1 MLVTCRGSST
11 SVNINHL
18 VVLDC
23 LNEESVKS
31 FGVSNQL
38 FERVDV
44 SIFLSPNIQLAMF
57 LKDRRSSSKS
67 IRWKSRC
74 SRRELFVPMM
84 VLRKLFVSPVN
95 SLRYIFGSKRNQI
108 MKILLTFLVMTLSA
122 ISLQAVPKK
131 LLVVTTTTGYRHS
144 SIPTLEK
151 ILNQLG
157 NSSGEFT
164 VDFVQQPPN
173 EPKVPNN
180 GATDEEKAA
189 HDKWMASL
197 NAALQKLSPESL
209 KNYDGVVF
217 ASTTGH
223 LPLPDPQGF
232 LDWIKDGHA
241 FIGIHA
247 ASDTFHD
254 WPAFIDMLGGE
265 FAHHG
270 RQVGVECIND
280 DPSNPATAGLGK
292 TWTITQEEIY
302 QFKSY
307 DPTKVHE
314 LLTLNKHPETGAE
327 GHFAVSWC
335 KSYGTG
341 RVFYTSLGHRE
352 DISDPDPNLKDRV
365 NSVEISKAYDAHLLG
380 GIEWA
385 LGLKK

>member
-1 MLVTCRGSST
+1 MKTL
-11 SVNINHL
+11 
-18 VVLDC
+18 
-23 LNEESVKS
+23 
-31 FGVSNQL
+31 
-38 FERVDV
+38 
-44 SIFLSPNIQLAMF
+44 LA
-57 LKDRRSSSKS
+57 
-67 IRWKSRC
+67 
-74 SRRELFVPMM
+74 
-84 VLRKLFVSPVN
+84 
-95 SLRYIFGSKRNQI
+95 
-108 MKILLTFLVMTLSA
+108 LLITTLSMM
-122 ISLQAVPKK
+122 SLEAAPKK

-151 ILNQLG
+151 MLTQLG
-157 NSSGEFT
+157 ASSGEFT
-164 VDFVQQPPN
+164 VDFVQQPPGQ
-173 EPKVPNN
+173 PKALKA

-189 HDKWMASL
+189 YDKWTASL
-197 NAALQKLSPESL
+197 KDALQKLSPESL

-217 ASTTGH
+217 ASTTGD

-247 ASDTFHD
+247 ASDTFHG
-254 WPAFIDMLGGE
+254 WPAYHEMLGGE

-270 RQVGVECIND
+270 RQVGVECINV

-302 QFKSY
+302 QFKNY
-307 DPTKVHE
+307 DPSKVHD
-314 LLTLNKHPETGAE
+314 LLILNKHPETGAE
-327 GHFAVSWC
+327 GHYGVSWC

-352 DISDPDPNLKDRV
+352 DIIDPDPNLKDRI
-365 NSVEISKAYDAHLLG
+365 NSVEISKAYDAHVLG